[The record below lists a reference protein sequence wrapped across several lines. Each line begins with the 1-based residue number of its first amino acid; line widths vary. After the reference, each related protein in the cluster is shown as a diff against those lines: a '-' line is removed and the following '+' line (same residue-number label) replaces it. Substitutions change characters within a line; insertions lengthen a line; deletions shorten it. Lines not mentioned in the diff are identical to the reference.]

1 MANDLTKA
9 IDSTGVVACEFSIT
23 AEARDQ
29 INGTISIPK
38 RCVRFQQRELAVH
51 VEWCA
56 TARGTDCLAVLV
68 DGEGG
73 SVRVAGISRE
83 NPYATVLPDH
93 GRKPA
98 YRTSCFLR
106 LIGLG
111 ESHHLTAIVD
121 LVRNRIYPT

>member
-1 MANDLTKA
+1 MANDLTTV
-9 IDSTGVVACEFSIT
+9 IDSTGVVTCESSIT

-29 INGTISIPK
+29 MNGTISIPK

-56 TARGTDCLAVLV
+56 TARRTDCLAVFV

-73 SVRVAGISRE
+73 SIRVAGISRKR
-83 NPYATVLPDH
+83 PHPTCPPDH
-93 GRKPA
+93 GRKSADCTP
-98 YRTSCFLR
+98 CFFWLS
-106 LIGLG
+106 GLG

-121 LVRNRIYPT
+121 LVGNRISPT